1 MPSLPGGAYAKRI
14 VLEGLGWTLVV
25 GGIAALILPGP
36 GLLMLFGGLAIL
48 SQQYEW
54 AERRMRPVEVRA
66 KKAAAES
73 VQTWTRIIL
82 SALAA
87 LWILFTGII
96 WLLRPRVPDWWPL
109 ENRWWGWLVRG
120 RVPDWWPFAD
130 SWWFIGDLPVAVTMV
145 ASAIVAIAL
154 LVYSYRTY
162 RGMDPDEVAR
172 EAQEQETAPD
182 PQ

>member
-1 MPSLPGGAYAKRI
+1 MSRFPGGAYAKRI
-14 VLEGLGWTLVV
+14 VLEVLGWTLVV

-73 VQTWTRIIL
+73 VQTWTRIVL

-87 LWILFTGII
+87 LWILLTGVI
-96 WLLRPRVPDWWPL
+96 WMLRPRAPEWWPL
-109 ENRWWGWLVRG
+109 ENRWWAWLVRG
-120 RVPDWWPFAD
+120 KVPDWWPFAD
-130 SWWFIGDLPVAVTMV
+130 SWWFVGDWPVAVTLI
-145 ASAIVAIAL
+145 ASALIAL
-154 LVYSYRTY
+154 ALIVYSYRAY
-162 RGMDPDEVAR
+162 RGMDPDDVAKQAR
-172 EAQEQETAPD
+172 AQ
-182 PQ
+182 